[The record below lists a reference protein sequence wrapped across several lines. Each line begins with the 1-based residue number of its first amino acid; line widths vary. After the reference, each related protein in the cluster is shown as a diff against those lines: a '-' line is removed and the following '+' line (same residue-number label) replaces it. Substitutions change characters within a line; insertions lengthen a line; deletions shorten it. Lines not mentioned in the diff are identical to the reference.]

1 MKNNDYYYKRE
12 CLLEAGHD
20 EFWVATLDE
29 KALSDAWFE
38 EFGVPRMIEAV
49 KTKGE
54 KDGNITRIWLDDLNG
69 VCNLDGYTDVM
80 CAHLGEDGKLTFQVN
95 SPDDKSTIFEYIYA
109 FPVEVADL
117 IAKQVFDYKK
127 NINYVYTQRRG
138 ESTEVICTS
147 HNIGVLRAKMKG
159 DIQEFIEE
167 VYGDDLDEALSWL
180 KPAEET
186 TDFWSDEDDEYETVF
201 QIHKVEE
208 I

>member
-20 EFWVATLDE
+20 EFWVASLTE

-38 EFGVPRMIEAV
+38 EFGIPRMIEAV
-49 KTKGE
+49 KKNGE
-54 KDGNITRIWLDDLNG
+54 KDGNIYRIWLKDLNG
-69 VCNLDGYTDVM
+69 VCDIDGHTDVM

-95 SPDDKSTIFEYIYA
+95 SPDDNSTTFEHIYA
-109 FPVEVADL
+109 FPLSVADR
-117 IAKQVFDYKK
+117 IATQVFDYKK
-127 NINYVYTQRRG
+127 NLSYVYTQTRG

-147 HNIGVLRAKMKG
+147 HNPEVLRAKMLG
-159 DIQEFIEE
+159 DIQEFLEE
-167 VYGDDLDEALSWL
+167 HYGNDLEEALEFL
-180 KPAEET
+180 QPAEKT
-186 TDFWSDEDDEYETVF
+186 TDYWSDEDDEYPMIF